1 MAPVVHGLEDK
12 YGAYL
17 NFIYLDID
25 DPDTQPLQEQIGYST
40 RWRPFI
46 FFVNENGE
54 MVGDAFIGFQDGAVL
69 EAALQEFLVE
79 QGVFAP

>member
-12 YGAYL
+12 YGQYL
-17 NFIYLDID
+17 NFVYLDID
-25 DPDTQPLQEQIGYST
+25 DPESQELQEQIGYNY

-46 FFVNENGE
+46 FFVNGQGE
-54 MVGDAFIGFQDGAVL
+54 VVGDAYIGYQDGAVL
-69 EAALQEFLVE
+69 EVALQEFLVE

>member
-12 YGAYL
+12 YGQQL

-25 DPDTQPLQEQIGYST
+25 DPDTKALQDQIGYNY

-46 FFVNENGE
+46 FFVNGQGE
-54 MVGDAFIGFQDGAVL
+54 VVGDAYIGYQNPDILETAIQD
-69 EAALQEFLVE
+69 FLVE
-79 QGVFAP
+79 QGVFAQ